1 MGPAQNGRRR
11 ARRLPAWLFVLLA
24 VSGCASEP
32 QRSSISS
39 SPASPSSGMPGPSTG
54 GGLGQGA
61 DGAVRV
67 NCDEAIGEGVPGSD
81 PGTGSVG
88 ILGVVG
94 LPASPQHMSLQT
106 SASGE
111 SGPGMRLFAKQGLY
125 AKATAQFEIL
135 VPAEYVGRAAVVWGN
150 PGTPTTHL
158 FFGPCGSIPTKTG
171 WLSYA
176 GGYLVADPMCLP
188 LLVRS
193 AGHEERV
200 TIGVGRPCP
209 GQRANPGHSDP

>member
-1 MGPAQNGRRR
+1 MGYLVPRGGGQPRRKETR
-11 ARRLPAWLFVLLA
+11 WDQLRMVGTGHVGCPHGSLSCWWRQA
-24 VSGCASEP
+24 VRP
-32 QRSSISS
+32 
-39 SPASPSSGMPGPSTG
+39 SPS

-111 SGPGMRLFAKQGLY
+111 SGPGMRLFAKQGLD

-158 FFGPCGSIPTKTG
+158 LFGPCGSIPTTTG